1 MMMMMMMILKIIT
14 MLMMIII
21 IKIIII
27 IIIMIINHDDDN
39 RNIIRSNTKLLEF
52 EESNKKLTKQT
63 AFYTLQVRRVKHKV
77 ASNLSPL
84 QPKHP
89 SLFDRK
95 TALHN

>member
-1 MMMMMMMILKIIT
+1 
-14 MLMMIII
+14 MMIII
-21 IKIIII
+21 IKIIIT
-27 IIIMIINHDDDN
+27 IIMIINHDDDN
-39 RNIIRSNTKLLEF
+39 RNIIRNNTKLLEF

-63 AFYTLQVRRVKHKV
+63 AFYPFQVRTVKHKV

-84 QPKHP
+84 QPKHS

>member
-1 MMMMMMMILKIIT
+1 

-21 IKIIII
+21 IKIIIT
-27 IIIMIINHDDDN
+27 IIMIINHDDDN
-39 RNIIRSNTKLLEF
+39 RNIIRNNTKLLEF

-63 AFYTLQVRRVKHKV
+63 AFYPFQVRRVKHKV

-84 QPKHP
+84 QPKHS

>member
-1 MMMMMMMILKIIT
+1 MILKIII
-14 MLMMIII
+14 MLMTFIIVKTTILI
-21 IKIIII
+21 INI
-27 IIIMIINHDDDN
+27 IINHDDDN
-39 RNIIRSNTKLLEF
+39 RNIIRNNTKLLEF

-63 AFYTLQVRRVKHKV
+63 AFCPLQVRRVKHKV

-89 SLFDRK
+89 SLFERK

>member
-1 MMMMMMMILKIIT
+1 MILKIII
-14 MLMMIII
+14 MLMTFIIDKTTILI
-21 IKIIII
+21 INI
-27 IIIMIINHDDDN
+27 IINHDDDN
-39 RNIIRSNTKLLEF
+39 RNIIRNNTKLLEF

-63 AFYTLQVRRVKHKV
+63 AFCPLQVRRVKHKV

-89 SLFDRK
+89 SLFERK

>member
-1 MMMMMMMILKIIT
+1 MMMMRMRMMILKIIIIIIMT
-14 MLMMIII
+14 FII

-27 IIIMIINHDDDN
+27 TIINHDDDN
-39 RNIIRSNTKLLEF
+39 RNIIRNNTKLLEF
-52 EESNKKLTKQT
+52 EEPNKKLRKQT
-63 AFYTLQVRRVKHKV
+63 AFYPLQVRGVKHKV

-84 QPKHP
+84 QPKHT

>member
-1 MMMMMMMILKIIT
+1 MILKIIT
-14 MLMMIII
+14 MLMIIII
-21 IKIIII
+21 IK

-39 RNIIRSNTKLLEF
+39 RNIIRNNTKLLEF
-52 EESNKKLTKQT
+52 EESNKKLTKQM
-63 AFYTLQVRRVKHKV
+63 AFYPFHVRGVKHKV

-89 SLFDRK
+89 TLFDRK

>member
-1 MMMMMMMILKIIT
+1 MMMMILNLIT
-14 MLMMIII
+14 MLMMTII
-21 IKIIII
+21 IKII

-39 RNIIRSNTKLLEF
+39 RNIIRNNTKLLEF

-63 AFYTLQVRRVKHKV
+63 AFCPLQVRRVKHKV

-89 SLFDRK
+89 SLFERK

>member
-1 MMMMMMMILKIIT
+1 MMMMMMIIKIIT

-39 RNIIRSNTKLLEF
+39 RNILRSNTKLLEF
-52 EESNKKLTKQT
+52 EESNEKLTKQT
-63 AFYTLQVRRVKHKV
+63 AFYTLQVRRVTHKV

-84 QPKHP
+84 QPKHL

>member
-1 MMMMMMMILKIIT
+1 MMMMMMILKIIT

-21 IKIIII
+21 IKIII

-89 SLFDRK
+89 SLFERK

>member
-1 MMMMMMMILKIIT
+1 MILKIII
-14 MLMMIII
+14 MLMTFIIVKTTILI
-21 IKIIII
+21 INI
-27 IIIMIINHDDDN
+27 IINHDDDN
-39 RNIIRSNTKLLEF
+39 RNIIRNNTKLLEF

-63 AFYTLQVRRVKHKV
+63 AFCPLRVRRVKHKV

-89 SLFDRK
+89 SLFERK

>member
-1 MMMMMMMILKIIT
+1 MIMMMMILKIIT

-27 IIIMIINHDDDN
+27 IIIIMIINHDDDN
-39 RNIIRSNTKLLEF
+39 RNIIRNNTKLLEF

-63 AFYTLQVRRVKHKV
+63 AFCPLQVRRVKHKV

-89 SLFDRK
+89 SLFERK

>member
-1 MMMMMMMILKIIT
+1 MMMMMMTMMILKIIT

-27 IIIMIINHDDDN
+27 IMIINHDDDN
-39 RNIIRSNTKLLEF
+39 RNIIRNNTKLLEF

-63 AFYTLQVRRVKHKV
+63 AFCPLQVRRVKHKV

-89 SLFDRK
+89 SLFERK

>member
-27 IIIMIINHDDDN
+27 IIMIINNDDDN
-39 RNIIRSNTKLLEF
+39 RSIIRSNTKLLEF
-52 EESNKKLTKQT
+52 EASNEKLTKQT

>member
-27 IIIMIINHDDDN
+27 IIMIINHDDDN
-39 RNIIRSNTKLLEF
+39 RNIIRNNTKLLEF

-63 AFYTLQVRRVKHKV
+63 AFCPLQVRRVKHKV

-89 SLFDRK
+89 SLFERK

>member
-1 MMMMMMMILKIIT
+1 MILKIII
-14 MLMMIII
+14 MLMTFIIVKTTILI
-21 IKIIII
+21 INI
-27 IIIMIINHDDDN
+27 IINHDDDN
-39 RNIIRSNTKLLEF
+39 RNIIRNNTKLLEF

-63 AFYTLQVRRVKHKV
+63 AFYPFQVRRVKHKV

-84 QPKHP
+84 QPKHS

>member
-1 MMMMMMMILKIIT
+1 MILKIII
-14 MLMMIII
+14 MLMTFIIV
-21 IKIIII
+21 KTIIII
-27 IIIMIINHDDDN
+27 IINIIINHDDDN
-39 RNIIRSNTKLLEF
+39 RNIIRNNTKLLEF

-63 AFYTLQVRRVKHKV
+63 AFCPLQVRRVKHKV

-89 SLFDRK
+89 SLFERK

>member
-1 MMMMMMMILKIIT
+1 MIMMMMILKIIT

-27 IIIMIINHDDDN
+27 IIIIMIINHDDDN
-39 RNIIRSNTKLLEF
+39 RNIIRNNTKLLEF

-63 AFYTLQVRRVKHKV
+63 AFCPLQVRRVKHKV

-95 TALHN
+95 TALRN

>member
-1 MMMMMMMILKIIT
+1 MMMMMILKIIT

-27 IIIMIINHDDDN
+27 IIMIIINHDDDN

-52 EESNKKLTKQT
+52 EESNEKLTKQT
-63 AFYTLQVRRVKHKV
+63 PFYTLQVRRVKHKV

>member
-1 MMMMMMMILKIIT
+1 MMMMILKIIT

-27 IIIMIINHDDDN
+27 IIIIMIINHDDDN
-39 RNIIRSNTKLLEF
+39 RNIIRNNTKLLEF

-63 AFYTLQVRRVKHKV
+63 AFCPLQVRRVKHKV

-89 SLFDRK
+89 SLFERK

>member
-1 MMMMMMMILKIIT
+1 MMILKIIT

-27 IIIMIINHDDDN
+27 IIIIIMIINHDDDN
-39 RNIIRSNTKLLEF
+39 RNIIRNNTKLLEF

-63 AFYTLQVRRVKHKV
+63 AFCPLQVRRVKHKV

>member
-1 MMMMMMMILKIIT
+1 MMMMILKIIT

-27 IIIMIINHDDDN
+27 IIIIMIINHDDDN
-39 RNIIRSNTKLLEF
+39 RNIIRNNTKLLEF

-63 AFYTLQVRRVKHKV
+63 AFCPLQVRRVKHKV

>member
-1 MMMMMMMILKIIT
+1 MTMMMMMMLILKITTI
-14 MLMMIII
+14 LMM
-21 IKIIII
+21 II

-39 RNIIRSNTKLLEF
+39 RNIIRNNTKLLEF

-63 AFYTLQVRRVKHKV
+63 AFCPLQVRRVKHKV

>member
-1 MMMMMMMILKIIT
+1 MIMMMMILKIIT

-27 IIIMIINHDDDN
+27 IIMIIINHDDDN

>member
-1 MMMMMMMILKIIT
+1 MILKIII
-14 MLMMIII
+14 MLMTFIIVKTTILIINIII
-21 IKIIII
+21 I
-27 IIIMIINHDDDN
+27 HDDDN
-39 RNIIRSNTKLLEF
+39 RNIIRNNTKLLEF

-63 AFYTLQVRRVKHKV
+63 AFCPLQVRRVKHKV

-89 SLFDRK
+89 SLFERK